1 MNTAVANNEVDVNA
15 FQSYAYLVAYN
26 EANTAKI
33 APLSTTYLEPMG
45 IYSSKVKTLAEFKN
59 GATIAIPNDGANE
72 SRALLLLQSAG
83 LVKLKN
89 DFDFVK
95 GTSKD
100 IVENNKALVIKPI
113 QMATAVRVKD
123 EVDAIVLGNTLAME
137 GGLNVLKDA
146 IYYEP
151 IDQTTKMNVNVLAVA
166 EARQNDPVL
175 KKVGELY
182 HVAAVGKYVQEHFGG
197 TKIDVNKPHYQLK
210 GQTIP
215 ALDQINL
222 DIPEGSIFG
231 VIGYS
236 GAGKSTLI
244 RLINLLERPTE
255 GQVIINQ
262 KDFTALDAKALR
274 QERANIGM
282 IFQHFNLLQTKTVAA
297 NIEMPMKLLGYSKAE
312 REKRL
317 NELLEFIDLKHKKEA
332 YPDEL
337 SGGQKQRVGIA
348 RALANHP
355 KILLCDEATSA
366 LDPQTTK
373 SVLDLLKKIN
383 QEQGITIVMVTHE
396 MDVIQSICSH
406 VAVMELGKVVETGK
420 TVDLFSRPQHATTQ
434 NFIQTIL
441 HQQLPI
447 KLLNN
452 LEHKH
457 HHSIYRLQFLGN
469 SAHETVIQN
478 LIKQFDISLNILFAN
493 MIEIDGNVIG
503 QMFVQ
508 LLGDESLIAEAVE
521 FLKQH
526 GVAVE
531 QSGELA

>member
-1 MNTAVANNEVDVNA
+1 MLNREEKMKKILGIALGLSVALTGCSKPEAPATDAAKTDTAAAEQTVTIASTGSDADIWRHIATLPETKAAGLKLDIKNFTDYVAMNTAVANNEVDVNA

-100 IVENNKALVIKPI
+100 IVENNKAFVIKPI

-197 TKIDVNKPHYQLK
+197 TKIDVNKPVSYLTQ
-210 GQTIP
+210 
-215 ALDQINL
+215 
-222 DIPEGSIFG
+222 
-231 VIGYS
+231 
-236 GAGKSTLI
+236 
-244 RLINLLERPTE
+244 
-255 GQVIINQ
+255 
-262 KDFTALDAKALR
+262 AK
-274 QERANIGM
+274 
-282 IFQHFNLLQTKTVAA
+282 
-297 NIEMPMKLLGYSKAE
+297 
-312 REKRL
+312 
-317 NELLEFIDLKHKKEA
+317 
-332 YPDEL
+332 
-337 SGGQKQRVGIA
+337 
-348 RALANHP
+348 
-355 KILLCDEATSA
+355 
-366 LDPQTTK
+366 
-373 SVLDLLKKIN
+373 
-383 QEQGITIVMVTHE
+383 
-396 MDVIQSICSH
+396 
-406 VAVMELGKVVETGK
+406 
-420 TVDLFSRPQHATTQ
+420 
-434 NFIQTIL
+434 
-441 HQQLPI
+441 
-447 KLLNN
+447 
-452 LEHKH
+452 
-457 HHSIYRLQFLGN
+457 
-469 SAHETVIQN
+469 
-478 LIKQFDISLNILFAN
+478 
-493 MIEIDGNVIG
+493 
-503 QMFVQ
+503 
-508 LLGDESLIAEAVE
+508 
-521 FLKQH
+521 
-526 GVAVE
+526 
-531 QSGELA
+531 

>member
-1 MNTAVANNEVDVNA
+1 MLNREEKMKKILGIALGLSVVLTGCSKPEAPATDATKTDTAAAEQTVTIASTGSDADIWRHIATLPETKAAGLKLDIKNFTDYVAMNTAVANNEVDVNA

-100 IVENNKALVIKPI
+100 IVENNKAFVIKPI

-197 TKIDVNKPHYQLK
+197 TKIDVNKPVSYLTQ
-210 GQTIP
+210 
-215 ALDQINL
+215 
-222 DIPEGSIFG
+222 
-231 VIGYS
+231 
-236 GAGKSTLI
+236 
-244 RLINLLERPTE
+244 
-255 GQVIINQ
+255 
-262 KDFTALDAKALR
+262 AK
-274 QERANIGM
+274 
-282 IFQHFNLLQTKTVAA
+282 
-297 NIEMPMKLLGYSKAE
+297 
-312 REKRL
+312 
-317 NELLEFIDLKHKKEA
+317 
-332 YPDEL
+332 
-337 SGGQKQRVGIA
+337 
-348 RALANHP
+348 
-355 KILLCDEATSA
+355 
-366 LDPQTTK
+366 
-373 SVLDLLKKIN
+373 
-383 QEQGITIVMVTHE
+383 
-396 MDVIQSICSH
+396 
-406 VAVMELGKVVETGK
+406 
-420 TVDLFSRPQHATTQ
+420 
-434 NFIQTIL
+434 
-441 HQQLPI
+441 
-447 KLLNN
+447 
-452 LEHKH
+452 
-457 HHSIYRLQFLGN
+457 
-469 SAHETVIQN
+469 
-478 LIKQFDISLNILFAN
+478 
-493 MIEIDGNVIG
+493 
-503 QMFVQ
+503 
-508 LLGDESLIAEAVE
+508 
-521 FLKQH
+521 
-526 GVAVE
+526 
-531 QSGELA
+531 